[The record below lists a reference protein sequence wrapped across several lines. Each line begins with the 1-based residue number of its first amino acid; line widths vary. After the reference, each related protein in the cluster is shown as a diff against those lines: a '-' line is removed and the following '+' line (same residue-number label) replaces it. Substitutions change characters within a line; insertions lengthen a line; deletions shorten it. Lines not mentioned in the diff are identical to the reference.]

1 MGGDT
6 VPATKAHMN
15 ATNRYMAKAYDSLR
29 IIVPKG
35 RKAEIEAREAEKAA
49 TRQEREEK
57 RKAIARARDARR
69 RQIQAEQKHLNHA
82 HLPGTVRAAETEQ
95 FKKKHGRG
103 RQNQNHTDYRKAC
116 RRTEHVPSPFPLSIF

>member
-35 RKAEIEAREAEKAA
+35 RKAEIEAYVREHGTNTNALVNMLLRKELGMDEARWKK
-49 TRQEREEK
+49 RESTPD
-57 RKAIARARDARR
+57 R
-69 RQIQAEQKHLNHA
+69 
-82 HLPGTVRAAETEQ
+82 
-95 FKKKHGRG
+95 
-103 RQNQNHTDYRKAC
+103 
-116 RRTEHVPSPFPLSIF
+116 